1 MRNKLIAPLLALVFA
16 CCTGS
21 LLASTPEIQS
31 WTTAKGAKVLFVAA
45 PDLPILDVRVV
56 FDAGS
61 ARDAEHAGL
70 AAFTNGMLTE
80 GAGEWD
86 ADALARR
93 VEDRG
98 IVLASGSRR
107 DMAWL
112 SVRTL
117 SEIPTRDVAVDTLG
131 TLLASPR
138 FDDTAIERVRQ
149 QMIVARRQGLQS
161 PATVASERFYKALY
175 GAHPYAHP
183 PGGTEDSLAQISPAQ
198 LRRFHNSYYVGA
210 NAVIAMVGDIDRSE
224 AEAIAERLTA
234 GLKKGQHAPSL
245 PEPAAVKGGEL
256 REAFPSSQT
265 TLMIGQLGMARG
277 DPDYFPLYVGNH
289 ALGGGSLVSL
299 LGDEVRNK
307 RGLSYSVYSYFSAM
321 RAPGPFV
328 MVAQTKN
335 DKADDSLRVM
345 RDTLE
350 RFIEV
355 GPSELMLESG
365 KKNLIGGFPLKIA
378 SNSDIVEYISMIG
391 FYGLPLDWLETLTDK
406 IAAVDLEQVLSAFR
420 RRVDPAK
427 SIVVT
432 VGGTP

>member
-1 MRNKLIAPLLALVFA
+1 MQNRLIAPLLALVFA
-16 CCTGS
+16 CCSGS
-21 LLASTPEIQS
+21 LLAGTPEIQS
-31 WTTAKGAKVLFVAA
+31 WTTAKGTKVLFVAA
-45 PDLPILDVRVV
+45 PDLPMLDIRVV

-61 ARDAEHAGL
+61 ARDGEHAGL

-93 VEDRG
+93 VEDRAIMLG
-98 IVLASGSRR
+98 SGSRR
-107 DMAWL
+107 DMAWV

-117 SEIPTRDVAVDTLG
+117 SEKHTRDIAVDTLG
-131 TLLASPR
+131 TVLALPR
-138 FDDTAIERVRQ
+138 FDEGATERVRQ
-149 QMIVARRQGLQS
+149 QMIVARRQALQS

-175 GAHPYAHP
+175 GTHPYAHP
-183 PGGTEDSLAQISPAQ
+183 PGGSEDSLGQIGRDQ
-198 LRRFHNSYYVGA
+198 LRQFHSRYYVAA

-224 AEAIAERLTA
+224 AEAIVETLTD
-234 GLKKGQHAPSL
+234 GLQKGRHAPPL
-245 PEPAAVKGGEL
+245 AEPARVKGGEL

-307 RGLSYSVYSYFSAM
+307 RGLSYSVYSFFSAM
-321 RAPGPFV
+321 RAPGPFL

-335 DKADDSLRVM
+335 DKADESLRVM
-345 RDTLE
+345 RDTLQ

-355 GPSELMLESG
+355 GPSEVMLESS

-391 FYGLPLDWLETLTDK
+391 FYDLPLDWLETLTDK
-406 IAAVDLEQVLSAFR
+406 IAAVDLDQVLSAFR
-420 RRVDPAK
+420 RRVDPGN
-427 SIVVT
+427 SIVVA

>member
-1 MRNKLIAPLLALVFA
+1 MHNKMIAPLLALVFA
-16 CCTGS
+16 CWTGS

-31 WTTAKGAKVLFVAA
+31 WTTANGAKVLFVAA

-61 ARDAEHAGL
+61 ARDGEHAGL

-131 TLLASPR
+131 TVLASPR

-224 AEAIAERLTA
+224 AEAIADRLTA
-234 GLKKGQHAPSL
+234 GLKKGQHAPPL
-245 PEPAAVKGGEL
+245 PEPAAVQGGEL

-345 RDTLE
+345 RDTLK

-355 GPSELMLESG
+355 GPSELMLESS

-406 IAAVDLEQVLSAFR
+406 IAAVDLEQVRSAFR